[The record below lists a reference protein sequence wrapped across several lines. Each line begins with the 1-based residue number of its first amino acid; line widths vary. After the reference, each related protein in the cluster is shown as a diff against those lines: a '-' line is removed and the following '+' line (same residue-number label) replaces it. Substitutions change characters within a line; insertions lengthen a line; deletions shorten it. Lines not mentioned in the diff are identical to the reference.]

1 MAGERVNA
9 NIKMDS
15 QIVVDNVI
23 PYHQPSEANYIEAFA
38 QVDFPCRRNSGSWV
52 CRGYQL
58 LGEGGSSSLQVVGGP
73 ALCL

>member
-23 PYHQPSEANYIEAFA
+23 PYHQPPEANYIEAF
-38 QVDFPCRRNSGSWV
+38 S
-52 CRGYQL
+52 
-58 LGEGGSSSLQVVGGP
+58 
-73 ALCL
+73 